1 MIIPFFIPHAGCPHQ
16 CVFCNQ
22 KNISGQIRPVD
33 PATIPKIIIT
43 YLDTQVKKGPV
54 QAAFYGGSFPALPR
68 HEQHAYLEAVR
79 PFLGSGHIEAIRLS
93 TRPDCISKEILAFLK
108 DHRVRIVE
116 LGVQSMDDRVLAL
129 AGRGHAAGDTITAVK
144 LLKENG
150 FTIGLQL
157 MAGLPGDSADTF
169 MDTVNTVIGLRPHFV
184 RIYPLLV
191 LKGTPLEELYKNG
204 GYTPLS
210 LDAAVLLCRNALL
223 RFEQA
228 GIEVIRIGLQPTR
241 ELEKPGTIL
250 AGPYHPGFRQLVES
264 SILLDRMRRYLSGSG
279 QNGASVVFL
288 VNPRDVSAA
297 VGQKRSNL
305 VILKKEFELKNIGIQ
320 PDRNVPRM
328 TAKGEK
334 RSRGRDYPVSNNSL
348 ALFDD
353 DAVLD
358 Q

>member
-1 MIIPFFIPHAGCPHQ
+1 MIIPFFIPHSGCPHQ

-22 KNISGQIRPVD
+22 KNIAGHIRPAD
-33 PATIPKIIIT
+33 PSTIPQTIIT
-43 YLDTQVKKGPV
+43 YLDAHVQKGPV
-54 QAAFYGGSFPALPR
+54 QAAFYGGSFTALPR
-68 HEQHAYLEAVR
+68 QEQNAYLEAVR
-79 PFLGSGHIEAIRLS
+79 PFLRSGHIETIRLS

-108 DHRVRIVE
+108 DHHVSIVE

-157 MAGLPGDSADTF
+157 MAGLPGDSEDIF
-169 MDTVNTVIGLRPHFV
+169 MNTVNRVIGLKPDFV

-191 LKGTPLEELYKNG
+191 IKGTPLEKLYKNG

-210 LDAAVLLCRNALL
+210 LDDAVLLCRNAFI

-228 GIEVIRIGLQPTR
+228 GIDVIRIGLQPTR

-250 AGPYHPGFRQLVES
+250 AGPYHPAFRQLVES

-279 QNGASVVFL
+279 KNSDSVVFL
-288 VNPRDVSAA
+288 VNPRDISAA

-305 VILKKEFELKNIGIQ
+305 GILKKEFKLKNIGIQ
-320 PDRNVPRM
+320 PNRNVPRM
-328 TAKGEK
+328 TARMEN
-334 RSRGRDYPVSNNSL
+334 DYEGKTTAFQTIL
-348 ALFDD
+348 
-353 DAVLD
+353 
-358 Q
+358 

>member
-1 MIIPFFIPHAGCPHQ
+1 MIIPFFISHAGCPHQ

-54 QAAFYGGSFPALPR
+54 QAAFYGGSFTALPR
-68 HEQHAYLEAVR
+68 HEQNAYLEAVR
-79 PFLGSGHIEAIRLS
+79 PFLQSGQIESIRLS
-93 TRPDCISKEILAFLK
+93 TRPDCISREILAFLK
-108 DHRVRIVE
+108 DHSVSTVE
-116 LGVQSMDDRVLAL
+116 LGAQSMDDRVLARV
-129 AGRGHAAGDTITAVK
+129 GRGHAAGDTMTAVK

-157 MAGLPGDSADTF
+157 MAGLPGDSADIF
-169 MDTVNTVIGLRPHFV
+169 MNTVDTVIRLKPRFV

-191 LKGTPLEELYKNG
+191 LKGTPMEELYKNG
-204 GYTPLS
+204 GYTPLP
-210 LDAAVLLCRNALL
+210 LDDAVLLCRNALL

-250 AGPYHPGFRQLVES
+250 AGPYHPAFRQLVES
-264 SILLDRMRRYLSGSG
+264 SILLDRMRRYLSGNGKNSG
-279 QNGASVVFL
+279 SLVFF

-305 VILKKEFELKNIGIQ
+305 GVLKKEFGLKNIGIR

-328 TAKGEK
+328 TARVGNDCEGKTTAFQTI
-334 RSRGRDYPVSNNSL
+334 L
-348 ALFDD
+348 
-353 DAVLD
+353 
-358 Q
+358 